1 MRCFGWFRT
10 QVGAKIRRTRSPDVR
25 TSFAGSAFVGFYCS
39 WVSVVNIPALV
50 ALQQLVA
57 SSTHIV
63 ARSVAQAVP
72 ATTVVFYRGVFS
84 VCAYAVWIWFVQRQ
98 RLGGTFQWRD
108 WWRFALLGLVNM
120 PLNQYLFVAG
130 LRYTTAPNAALAF
143 ALSPVF
149 VLVLASVFLGE
160 RLRWHAIMGIAL
172 AVLGAVIVA
181 FQRGASLRSEV
192 TVGNLMELAASCAWA
207 FYTVWGRPLVQRY
220 GAVPTTAFGMLWG
233 LGLFMPVAALVPG
246 GLLPPDAISPRQW
259 GEIAYLGIVTSG
271 VGWAL
276 WYVLLRQIEASRL
289 AVFNNLQPILTVIL
303 SWLAFGEVP
312 PPAFWIGGA
321 IALAGVL
328 LAQRT

>member
-1 MRCFGWFRT
+1 M
-10 QVGAKIRRTRSPDVR
+10 V
-25 TSFAGSAFVGFYCS
+25 
-39 WVSVVNIPALV
+39 
-50 ALQQLVA
+50 
-57 SSTHIV
+57 
-63 ARSVAQAVP
+63 
-72 ATTVVFYRGVFS
+72 
-84 VCAYAVWIWFVQRQ
+84 WFVQRQ

-289 AVFNNLQPILTVIL
+289 AGVQQPAANLDGDPLMACIWGSAAACVLDRGCNC
-303 SWLAFGEVP
+303 SCRGSS
-312 PPAFWIGGA
+312 GA
-321 IALAGVL
+321 TYLMCQSL
-328 LAQRT
+328 LPSASKRNTPCD